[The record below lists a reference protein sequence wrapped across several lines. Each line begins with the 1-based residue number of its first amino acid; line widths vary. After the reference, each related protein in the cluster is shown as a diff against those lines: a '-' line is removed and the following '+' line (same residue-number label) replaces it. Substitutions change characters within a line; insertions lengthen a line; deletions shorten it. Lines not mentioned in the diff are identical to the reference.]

1 MKCKNCG
8 MDNPEGMPICMF
20 CGIPLEQPQQSEKR
34 EKITEEYHP
43 DKDVMPDVVKN
54 EEVVVQP
61 LFSENP
67 GHNEKEEVRYNEN
80 NTVIP
85 SGFVHPDYR
94 QSFQMENTN
103 QSNESKSNPD
113 FGKKIQDS
121 ENNETTVKKEQLVKK
136 EVISKNNPENNFFGS
151 DLKNQEHESETL
163 GLSKREL
170 KKKKK
175 AEKKKKKSTDVED
188 GEVERADGYV
198 INNDRYYDNVKPE
211 AIENVKKNPKTL
223 AAKALII
230 VALIIIIGLVLIYYL
245 G

>member
-20 CGIPLEQPQQSEKR
+20 CGIPLEQPQQSKER
-34 EKITEEYHP
+34 EKTTEEYHP
-43 DKDVMPDVVKN
+43 DKEVMPDIAKN

-67 GHNEKEEVRYNEN
+67 GLNEKEEVKYNEN

-85 SGFVHPDYR
+85 PGFVHPDYR
-94 QSFQMENTN
+94 QSSQMENAN
-103 QSNESKSNPD
+103 QSNEGKNNPD
-113 FGKKIQDS
+113 FGKKLQDS
-121 ENNETTVKKEQLVKK
+121 ANNETTVNKDQLVKK
-136 EVISKNNPENNFFGS
+136 EVISPNNPENNFFGN
-151 DLKNQEHESETL
+151 DLQKQEHESETL

-175 AEKKKKKSTDVED
+175 AEKKKRKSTDVED

-223 AAKALII
+223 VAKALII